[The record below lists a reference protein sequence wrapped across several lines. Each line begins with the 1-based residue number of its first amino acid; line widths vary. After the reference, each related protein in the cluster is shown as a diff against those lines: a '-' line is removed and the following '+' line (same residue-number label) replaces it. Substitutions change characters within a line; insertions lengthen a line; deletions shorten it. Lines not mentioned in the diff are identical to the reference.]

1 MTLTLGIFVFAVLIS
16 LIIFLILLIAEN
28 DKTN

>member
-1 MTLTLGIFVFAVLIS
+1 MTLALGITVLIILIG